1 MLLEIRFLKKST
13 FFRDKEGSIEKRA
26 AEFQVEIEKS
36 LKVANRNEY
45 HAEKEKS
52 GKEDDDRFPSGRARR
67 PTRALGELVQV
78 CAGREFAVHE
88 IVDGANVEE

>member
-1 MLLEIRFLKKST
+1 MLLEIRLRKKSI
-13 FFRDKEGSIEKRA
+13 FFLDREGSTEKSA

-45 HAEKEKS
+45 HAEKEDN
-52 GKEDDDRFPSGRARR
+52 EDGLFPSGRARR

-78 CAGREFAVHE
+78 CAGREFVVHE
-88 IVDGANVEE
+88 FVDGAKVEE

>member
-1 MLLEIRFLKKST
+1 MKKST
-13 FFRDKEGSIEKRA
+13 FFLDKEGSIEKRA

-52 GKEDDDRFPSGRARR
+52 GKEDDRFPSGRARR
-67 PTRALGELVQV
+67 PTRALGELVQL